1 MKQHLAGVLI
11 LQADK
16 LKFLVTGGAG
26 FIGSHTARRLVA
38 LGHEVT
44 IVDNLSNGRLS
55 NVPAGVEFIEADLS
69 LEQTYKGLEHLE
81 VDAVIHLAAQSS
93 GALSFDDSI
102 LDMNSHVPASL
113 HLLRWCL
120 ENGVRRFLF
129 SSSTTTYGVPKYLP
143 LDENHPQQP
152 QTYYAAGKIAVE
164 GYLRLFQTLGI
175 DTTILR
181 LPNVY
186 GPGQNLEN
194 RDQGMISIYLS
205 YMLENKPIIV
215 KGSPDRFRDFIHVD
229 DVVEGFI
236 CALNNPVSYGRTYN
250 LGSGEKTTVQEI
262 LDALVQAFGVEDY
275 PIIFKDGTPG
285 DQFGVVCDVSLAAGE
300 LGWRAVVGLAEGL
313 AGVVAAERGN
323 AI

>member
-1 MKQHLAGVLI
+1 M
-11 LQADK
+11 
-16 LKFLVTGGAG
+16 
-26 FIGSHTARRLVA
+26 
-38 LGHEVT
+38 
-44 IVDNLSNGRLS
+44 
-55 NVPAGVEFIEADLS
+55 
-69 LEQTYKGLEHLE
+69 
-81 VDAVIHLAAQSS
+81 
-93 GALSFDDSI
+93 
-102 LDMNSHVPASL
+102 
-113 HLLRWCL
+113 
-120 ENGVRRFLF
+120 
-129 SSSTTTYGVPKYLP
+129 P